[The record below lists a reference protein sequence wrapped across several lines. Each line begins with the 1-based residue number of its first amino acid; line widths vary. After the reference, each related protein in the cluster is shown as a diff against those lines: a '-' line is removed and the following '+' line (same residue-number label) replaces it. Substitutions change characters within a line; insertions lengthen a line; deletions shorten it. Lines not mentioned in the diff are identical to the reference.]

1 MSETVY
7 PDVDTKRKEL
17 VAMLMYALGGRPDFV
32 KKHRK
37 VKTYVFSLHVDALN
51 ELTGVTRRSP
61 RECFTLNAGGLE
73 DLLDRALGFSG
84 VGVYQVDGSDSSIWE
99 ELDRVWSE
107 IANIDVTKGLYEIY
121 GEKAK
126 KRLKKARQMIDTNS
140 YTMTFVVKDDVIDM
154 VKALGV
160 TDNAAAE
167 RRAHRIWGEVCFT
180 LEIYHT
186 DQGEEGTFAEFM
198 CAWLRSGYTWES
210 SIAHLW
216 TLFPTNRKRALSQT
230 FRADAMKRLR
240 TKVAQSYDPQVR
252 AGTEAGEFPS

>member
-1 MSETVY
+1 MSETVF
-7 PDVDTKRKEL
+7 PDAESKRNDL
-17 VAMLMYALGGRPDFV
+17 VAMLMVALKDRPDFD

-61 RECFTLNAGGLE
+61 RECFTLNAEELE
-73 DLLDRALGFSG
+73 DLLDRALGFGG
-84 VGVYQVDGSDSSIWE
+84 VGVYQVDGSDSAIGE
-99 ELDRVWSE
+99 EIDSVSSE
-107 IANIDVTKGLYEIY
+107 IASIDVTKGLNEICA
-121 GEKAK
+121 EKAK
-126 KRLKKARQMIDTNS
+126 KRLKKARQMIDTHF
-140 YTMTFVVKDDVIDM
+140 YTNTFVVKDDVIDM

-160 TDNAAAE
+160 TDNAEAE
-167 RRAHRIWGEVCFT
+167 KRAQRIWGEVCFT

-230 FRADAMKRLR
+230 FKADAMKRLR
-240 TKVAQSYDPQVR
+240 ANAAKSYDPQVR

>member
-1 MSETVY
+1 MSETVF
-7 PDVDTKRKEL
+7 PDVDTKRNEL
-17 VAMLMYALGGRPDFV
+17 VAMLMFALEGRPDFV

-51 ELTGVTRRSP
+51 ELTGVTRRNLS
-61 RECFTLNAGGLE
+61 ECFTLNVGGLE
-73 DLLDRALGFSG
+73 DLLDRALGFNG

-107 IANIDVTKGLYEIY
+107 IANIDVTKGLNEIY

-160 TDNAAAE
+160 TDNAEAE
-167 RRAHRIWGEVCFT
+167 KRAQSIWGEVCFT

-230 FRADAMKRLR
+230 FRVDAMKRLR
-240 TKVAQSYDPQVR
+240 ANAAKSYDP
-252 AGTEAGEFPS
+252 S